1 MVVEIKNLSK
11 SYGGTAVL
19 DNLNLTLDSSQPVCI
34 MGQSGRG
41 KTTLFNILLGLLKAD
56 GGEIFGIENARFSAV
71 FQEDRLCEQLS
82 ALMNLA
88 IVMDNPDKAVL
99 TEKLLKMG
107 LVDDEIHRPVS
118 QLSGGQKRRVA
129 ILRALVSDS
138 DAVLMD
144 EPFKGLDDETRYQ
157 VTQQVKENLNGR
169 LLMVITHNEEDAT
182 ALGATIINL

>member
-1 MVVEIKNLSK
+1 MIIEIKNLTK

-19 DNLNLTLDSSQPVCI
+19 DNLNLTLDSSQPTCI

-56 GGEIFGIENARFSAV
+56 SGEVYGIENAKFSAV

-88 IVMDNPDKAVL
+88 IVMDSPDKAVL

-107 LVDDEIHRPVS
+107 LADDEIHRPVS

-129 ILRALVSDS
+129 ILRALVSNS

-144 EPFKGLDDETRYQ
+144 EPFKGLDEETRLQ
-157 VTQQVKENLNGR
+157 VIQQVKENLNGR
-169 LLMVITHNEEDAT
+169 LLMVITHNEEDVP
-182 ALGATIINL
+182 ALGAKVINL

>member
-11 SYGGTAVL
+11 SYGETVVL

-41 KTTLFNILLGLLKAD
+41 KTTLFNIMLGLLKAD
-56 GGEIFGIENARFSAV
+56 GGEIAGLENTKFSAV

-82 ALMNLA
+82 AIMNLA
-88 IVMDNPDKAVL
+88 IVMDNTDKAVL
-99 TEKLLKMG
+99 TEKLQKMG
-107 LVDDEIHRPVS
+107 LAEDEIHRPVS

-144 EPFKGLDDETRYQ
+144 EPFKGLDDDTRSQ
-157 VTQQVKENLNGR
+157 VISQVKENLGNR
-169 LLMVITHNEEDAT
+169 LLMVITHNEEDAVL
-182 ALGATIINL
+182 LGAKVINL

>member
-1 MVVEIKNLSK
+1 MVIEIKNLSK
-11 SYGGTAVL
+11 NYGTATVLENVNLVL
-19 DNLNLTLDSSQPVCI
+19 DSAQPVCI
-34 MGQSGRG
+34 MAPSGRG

-56 GGEIFGIENARFSAV
+56 AGEITGTENAKFSAA

-82 ALMNLA
+82 AIMNLA
-88 IVMDNPDKAVL
+88 IVTDNPDKAVL

-107 LVDDEIHRPVS
+107 LDEDEIHRPVS

-138 DAVLMD
+138 DAVFMD
-144 EPFKGLDDETRYQ
+144 EPFKGLDDETRHQ

>member
-1 MVVEIKNLSK
+1 MVIEIKNLSK
-11 SYGGTAVL
+11 SYGETVVL
-19 DNLNLTLDSSQPVCI
+19 DNVNLTLDSAKPICI

-56 GGEIFGIENARFSAV
+56 SGEIKGSENSKFSAV

-82 ALMNLA
+82 AIMNIA
-88 IVMDNPDKAVL
+88 IVLDNPDKKQL
-99 TEKLLKMG
+99 TDKLLKMG
-107 LVDDEIHRPVS
+107 LTEDEIHRPVS

-144 EPFKGLDDETRYQ
+144 EPFKGLDEDTRKI
-157 VTQQVKENLNGR
+157 VIQQVKQNLGTR
-169 LLMVITHNEEDAT
+169 LLMVITHNEEDAA
-182 ALGATIINL
+182 ALGATVINL